1 MGIGAYRHLVTL
13 THPTAVID
21 PPGWWCS
28 LQNSGAQ
35 VMEGQVAYVLR
46 GRYHPGLRLET
57 RIAFED
63 RTLQVQSVADTD
75 ERHTELTVMAVEV
88 VGRGR
93 HLED

>member
-21 PPGWWCS
+21 PPGWWCAI
-28 LQNSGAQ
+28 QPTGAS
-35 VMEGQVAYVLR
+35 VMEGQAAFVLR
-46 GRYHPGLRLET
+46 GRYHVGLQLET
-57 RIAFED
+57 RITFEA
-63 RTLQVQSVADTD
+63 RTLQVQSVADVD
-75 ERHTELTVMAVEV
+75 ERHTEMVVQAVEV